1 MRTRYKTQFGPGVGE
16 TSLHDRHVLEASAGC
31 VVANSGVVYVGN
43 SPGSEVRRKPC
54 IAN

>member
-1 MRTRYKTQFGPGVGE
+1 MRSRYKSQFDPGVGE
-16 TSLHDRHVLEASAGC
+16 TSLRDRHVLEASRGC

-43 SPGSEVRRKPC
+43 SPGSEARRKPC